1 MPVQSGIFSKLERQ
15 NGIIMKKEIYITDYN
30 CVTPLGFD
38 ADSNWKALLEGKSG
52 VALHKIIDNQ
62 KAFYASMIDTQK
74 LDEEFNRFFTQ
85 NTIDFTRLEKML
97 LLSLQPL
104 VEKHTLSENT
114 AFILS
119 TTKGNISLLK
129 NQSEL
134 PEGVYLSKL
143 AQKIAD
149 FFGFKTKPIVVSNAC
164 VSGVMAIAVAKNM
177 IQAGKYKDAFVIA
190 GDELSEF
197 VISGFNSFQAIGSGP
212 CKPYDKNRDGINIG
226 EAAAAIYMTSCH
238 SDEGKISENEKFRF
252 KVLGDSAVNDANHI
266 SGPSRTGDGL
276 FASIKNAMTE
286 AQVSAEQIDFISA
299 HGTATL
305 YNDEMEAIAFNRM
318 ELQNIPLN
326 SMKGY
331 YGHCLGAS
339 GLLESIISME
349 SAIYSTLL
357 PSKNFEENGVSQPL
371 NIIKENQSAAVQY
384 ILKTASGFGGCNAA
398 VVLEKC

>member
-1 MPVQSGIFSKLERQ
+1 MFNQTNQQLMNR
-15 NGIIMKKEIYITDYN
+15 EIYITDYN

-38 ADSNWKALLEGKSG
+38 VESNWKALLEGKSG
-52 VALHKIIDNQ
+52 VALHKVIDNHE
-62 KAFYASMIDTQK
+62 AFFISKIDSEK
-74 LDEEFNRFFTQ
+74 LEEEFDKLFDSAQSDNQ
-85 NTIDFTRLEKML
+85 NFTRLEKMF
-97 LLSLQPL
+97 LLSLKPL
-104 VEKHTLSENT
+104 VERHQFSDET

-129 NQSEL
+129 NESTL

-143 AQKIAD
+143 AQKLAG

-164 VSGVMAIAVAKNM
+164 VSGVMAISVAKNM
-177 IQAGKYKDAFVIA
+177 IQAGKFKDAFVVA
-190 GDELSEF
+190 GDEISEF
-197 VISGFNSFQAIGSGP
+197 VISGFNSFQAIGNEP
-212 CKPYDKNRDGINIG
+212 CKPYDKNRNGINLG
-226 EAAAAIYMTSCH
+226 EATASVYITS
-238 SDEGKISENEKFRF
+238 EINQNEKFKF
-252 KVLGDSAVNDANHI
+252 KVLGDSAINDANHI

-276 FASIKNAMTE
+276 FASVQNAMKE
-286 AQVSAEQIDFISA
+286 AKVSTDQIDFISA

-318 ELQNIPLN
+318 NLQNVPLN

-349 SAIYSTLL
+349 SSLKNTLI
-357 PSKNFEENGVSQPL
+357 PSKNFEEMGVSQDL
-371 NIIKENQSAAVQY
+371 NIIKENQSAEIKY

-398 VVLEKC
+398 IVLEKC

>member
-1 MPVQSGIFSKLERQ
+1 MRT
-15 NGIIMKKEIYITDYN
+15 EIYITDYN

-38 ADSNWKALLEGKSG
+38 VSSNWNALLEGKSG
-52 VALHKIIDNQ
+52 VTLHKIIENQ
-62 KAFYASMIDTQK
+62 EPFYASMIDSEK
-74 LDEEFNRFFTQ
+74 LNEEFNRIFDRIQNGTQ
-85 NTIDFTRLEKML
+85 DSTRLEKMF
-97 LLSLQPL
+97 LLSLKPL
-104 VEKHTLSENT
+104 VEKHPISEDT

-129 NQSEL
+129 NQTNL
-134 PEGVYLSKL
+134 PEGVFLSSL

-177 IQAGKYKDAFVIA
+177 IQAGKYKDAVVIA
-190 GDELSEF
+190 GDEISEF
-197 VISGFNSFQAIGSGP
+197 VISGFNSFQAIGTEI

-226 EAAAAIYMTSCH
+226 EATAAVYITSELNQNEIF
-238 SDEGKISENEKFRF
+238 SFKI
-252 KVLGDSAVNDANHI
+252 LGDSAINDANHI

-276 FASIKNAMTE
+276 FSSIKNAMTE
-286 AQVSAEQIDFISA
+286 AQVLSENIDFISA
-299 HGTATL
+299 HGTATI

-318 ELQNIPLN
+318 NLQNVPLN
-326 SMKGY
+326 SLKAY

-349 SAIYSTLL
+349 SALKNTLI
-357 PSKNFEENGVSQPL
+357 PSKNFKETGTSQPL
-371 NIIKENQSAAVQY
+371 NIIKENQPAEIKY

-398 VVLEKC
+398 IVLEKC

>member
-1 MPVQSGIFSKLERQ
+1 
-15 NGIIMKKEIYITDYN
+15 MKKEIYITDYN
-30 CVTPLGFD
+30 CITPLGFD
-38 ADSNWKALLEGKSG
+38 VDSNWGALLAGKSG

-62 KAFYASMIDTQK
+62 DPFYASVIDSEK
-74 LDEEFNRFFTQ
+74 LDEEFRRVFTG
-85 NTIDFTRLEKML
+85 NIHFEFTRLEKML
-97 LLSLQPL
+97 LLSIKPL
-104 VEKHTLSENT
+104 VEKHTVTENT

-129 NQSEL
+129 NQAEL
-134 PEGVYLSKL
+134 PEGTYLPKL

-190 GDELSEF
+190 GDEISEF
-197 VISGFNSFQAIGSGP
+197 VISGFNSFQAIGSES
-212 CKPYDKNRDGINIG
+212 CKPYDKNRNGINIG
-226 EAAAAIYMTSCH
+226 EAAAAAYITS
-238 SDEGKISENEKFRF
+238 EPSENEKFRF
-252 KVLGDSAVNDANHI
+252 KVLGDSAINDANHI

-276 FASIKNAMTE
+276 YGSIRNAMME
-286 AQVSAEQIDFISA
+286 AKVSAKQIGFISA

-305 YNDEMEAIAFNRM
+305 YNDEMESIAFNRM

-349 SAIYSTLL
+349 SALQNTLI
-357 PSKNFEENGVSQPL
+357 PSKNFEEIGVTQPL
-371 NIIKENQSAAVQY
+371 NIITENQPANIRY

-398 VVLEKC
+398 IVLEKC

>member
-1 MPVQSGIFSKLERQ
+1 MR
-15 NGIIMKKEIYITDYN
+15 KEVYITDYN

-38 ADSNWKALLEGKSG
+38 VSSNWNALLDGKSG
-52 VALHKIIDNQ
+52 VALHKIIENQ
-62 KAFYASMIDTQK
+62 EPFYASMIDSEK
-74 LDEEFNRFFTQ
+74 LEEEFQKNFDDQ
-85 NTIDFTRLEKML
+85 DFTRLEKMF
-97 LLSLQPL
+97 LLSLKPL
-104 VEKHTLSENT
+104 VARHSISDET

-129 NQSEL
+129 NQTAL
-134 PEGVYLSKL
+134 PEGVFLSNL
-143 AQKIAD
+143 AQKLAD

-177 IQAGKYKDAFVIA
+177 IQAGKYKDAVVVA
-190 GDELSEF
+190 GDEISEF
-197 VISGFNSFQAIGSGP
+197 VISGFNSFQAIGTEI
-212 CKPYDKNRDGINIG
+212 CRPYDKNRDGINIG
-226 EAAAAIYMTSCH
+226 EATAAVYMTSHCEER
-238 SDEGKISENEKFRF
+238 SDEITSNEKFSF
-252 KVLGDSAVNDANHI
+252 KILGDSAINDANHI

-286 AQVSAEQIDFISA
+286 ANVSAEKIDFISA
-299 HGTATL
+299 HGTATI

-318 ELQNIPLN
+318 ELQNVPLN

-349 SAIYSTLL
+349 SALKNTLI
-357 PSKNFEENGVSQPL
+357 PSKNFKETGTSQPL
-371 NIIKENQSAAVQY
+371 NIIKENQPAEIKY

-398 VVLEKC
+398 IVLEKC

>member
-1 MPVQSGIFSKLERQ
+1 MNR
-15 NGIIMKKEIYITDYN
+15 EIYITDYN

-38 ADSNWKALLEGKSG
+38 VESNWKALLEGKSG
-52 VALHKIIDNQ
+52 VALHQVSNNHEAFFVSKID
-62 KAFYASMIDTQK
+62 SEK
-74 LDEEFNRFFTQ
+74 LEIEFKRFFDSAQ
-85 NTIDFTRLEKML
+85 NDNFTRLEKMF
-97 LLSLQPL
+97 LLSLKPL
-104 VEKHTLSENT
+104 VERHNITEET

-129 NQSEL
+129 NETTL

-143 AQKIAD
+143 AQKLVD

-164 VSGVMAIAVAKNM
+164 VSGVMAISVAKNM
-177 IQAGKYKDAFVIA
+177 IQAGKYKNAFVVA
-190 GDELSEF
+190 GDEISEF

-212 CKPYDKNRDGINIG
+212 CKPYDKNRKGINLG
-226 EAAAAIYMTSCH
+226 EATAAIYITSELNH
-238 SDEGKISENEKFRF
+238 TKKFRF
-252 KVLGDSAVNDANHI
+252 KVLGDSAINDANHI

-276 FASIKNAMTE
+276 FASVQNAMKE
-286 AQVSAEQIDFISA
+286 AKVSAKQIDFISA

-318 ELQNIPLN
+318 ELQNVPLN

-349 SAIYSTLL
+349 AALKNTLI
-357 PSKNFEENGVSQPL
+357 PSKNFEEMGVSQDL
-371 NIIKENQSAAVQY
+371 NIIKQNQSAEIKY

-398 VVLEKC
+398 IVLEKA

>member
-1 MPVQSGIFSKLERQ
+1 M
-15 NGIIMKKEIYITDYN
+15 KEIYITDYS

-38 ADSNWKALLEGKSG
+38 VSSNWNALLQGKSG
-52 VALHKIIDNQ
+52 VALHKVIQNLEPL
-62 KAFYASMIDTQK
+62 YASMIDSEK
-74 LDEEFNRFFTQ
+74 LEEEFKRFFDPSQ
-85 NTIDFTRLEKML
+85 NKEMAFTRLEKMF
-97 LLSLQPL
+97 LLSLRPL
-104 VEKHTLSENT
+104 VERHNITEET

-129 NQSEL
+129 NKKTL
-134 PEGVYLSKL
+134 PEEVFLSNL

-177 IQAGKYKDAFVIA
+177 ILAGKYKDAFVIA
-190 GDELSEF
+190 GDEISEF
-197 VISGFNSFQAIGSGP
+197 VISGFNSFQAIGTEI

-226 EAAAAIYMTSCH
+226 EAAAAVYITSKP
-238 SDEGKISENEKFRF
+238 DQNEKFSF
-252 KVLGDSAVNDANHI
+252 KVLGDSAINDANHI

-286 AQVSAEQIDFISA
+286 AHISAEKIDFISA
-299 HGTATL
+299 HGTATI

-326 SMKGY
+326 SLKAY

-349 SAIYSTLL
+349 SALRKTLIS
-357 PSKNFEENGVSQPL
+357 SKNFKEPGTSQPL
-371 NIIKENQSAAVQY
+371 NIIKENQPAEIKY

-398 VVLEKC
+398 IVLEKM

>member
-1 MPVQSGIFSKLERQ
+1 
-15 NGIIMKKEIYITDYN
+15 MKKEIYITDYS

-38 ADSNWKALLEGKSG
+38 VSSNWNHLLEGQSG
-52 VALHKIIDNQ
+52 VALHTVIENQ
-62 KAFYASMIDTQK
+62 EAFYASIIDTEK
-74 LDEEFNRFFTQ
+74 LDEAFKNKFENQ
-85 NTIDFTRLEKML
+85 NFTRLEKMF

-104 VEKHTLSENT
+104 VEKHQITEET

-129 NQSEL
+129 NQTEL

-149 FFGFKTKPIVVSNAC
+149 TFGFKTKPVVVSNAC
-164 VSGVMAIAVAKNM
+164 VSGVMAIAVAKSM
-177 IQAGKYKDAFVIA
+177 ILTGKYKDAFVIA
-190 GDELSEF
+190 GDEVSEF
-197 VISGFNSFQAIGSGP
+197 VISGFNSFQAIGTEP
-212 CKPYDKNRDGINIG
+212 CKPYDQNRNGINIG
-226 EAAAAIYMTSCH
+226 EAAAAVYITS
-238 SDEGKISENEKFRF
+238 EPKENESFRF
-252 KVLGDSAVNDANHI
+252 KILGDSAVNDANHI

-276 FASIKNAMTE
+276 YASIRNAMTE
-286 AQVSAEQIDFISA
+286 AGVTPEQIGFISA

-318 ELQNIPLN
+318 DLQQVPLN

-349 SAIYSTLL
+349 SARHEILI
-357 PSKNFEENGVSQPL
+357 PSKNFEEPGVSQPL
-371 NIIKENQSAAVQY
+371 NVITENQPAAVKY

-398 VVLEKC
+398 IVLEKC

>member
-1 MPVQSGIFSKLERQ
+1 
-15 NGIIMKKEIYITDYN
+15 MKKEVYITDYN

-38 ADSNWKALLEGKSG
+38 VEANWNALLEGKSG
-52 VALHKIIDNQ
+52 IALHHIIENQ
-62 KAFYASMIDTQK
+62 NPFYASMINT
-74 LDEEFNRFFTQ
+74 EELEKEFSKNFGHQ
-85 NTIDFTRLEKML
+85 SFTRLEKML
-97 LLSLQPL
+97 LLSLLPL
-104 VEKHTLSENT
+104 IKNHHITEKT

-129 NQSEL
+129 NRTEL
-134 PEGVYLSKL
+134 PEGVYLSNL
-143 AQKIAD
+143 ARKITD
-149 FFGFKTKPIVVSNAC
+149 FLGVKTKPIVVSNAC

-177 IQAGKYKDAFVIA
+177 IQTGRYSDAFVIA
-190 GDELSEF
+190 ADEISEF
-197 VISGFNSFQAIGSGP
+197 VISGFNSFQAIGPEP
-212 CKPYDKNRDGINIG
+212 CKPYDKNRAGINIG
-226 EAAAAIYMTSCH
+226 EAAAAVYITS
-238 SDEGKISENEKFRF
+238 EPSENEKLQF

-276 FASIKNAMTE
+276 YASIRNAMTE
-286 AQVSAEQIDFISA
+286 ANIPAEQIDFISA

-318 ELQNIPLN
+318 ELQHVPLN

-349 SAIYSTLL
+349 SALHATLI
-357 PSKNFEENGVSQPL
+357 PSKNFKDTGVSQPL
-371 NIIKENQSAAVQY
+371 NIIRENQSADIRY

-398 VVLEKC
+398 IILEKC